1 MGTVGLADI
10 GPFAEALAGLGLQA
24 VAVAPQRDV
33 AGLAG
38 EHVAAPVEHLL
49 GAGRARRVAQLLPGS
64 VHEASAG
71 RIVGRQLLRLGGGGG
86 GLDLRRRGGAFVG
99 QVDFTYRSKIYFD
112 TANTARL
119 SDPARTFVNAQ
130 LGWRLDQGR
139 YEVGLWG
146 RNLFDETNISDITPL
161 PSLGFDV
168 ISVGQPRTYG
178 VYLRARY

>member
-1 MGTVGLADI
+1 
-10 GPFAEALAGLGLQA
+10 
-24 VAVAPQRDV
+24 
-33 AGLAG
+33 
-38 EHVAAPVEHLL
+38 
-49 GAGRARRVAQLLPGS
+49 
-64 VHEASAG
+64 
-71 RIVGRQLLRLGGGGG
+71 
-86 GLDLRRRGGAFVG
+86 
-99 QVDFTYRSKIYFD
+99 IYFD